1 MIKNVVFDFGN
12 VLVKWDIDAIL
23 EKYTLDHEETEIL
36 KAVIFG
42 SEEWPQMDEGT
53 LQAKQAEEIFESRV
67 SDPLKDKV
75 SEIMHTWFEKI
86 EFNEKTCELIKN
98 LKHAGIRVYGLSNT
112 NLQFYE
118 HVRNSDIGNWFDGFV
133 ISAVE
138 HLMKPDEKIY
148 ARLFEMFSPNP
159 EECFFVDDTEENIAA
174 GRSCGMDGFVFSMDR
189 FGELERKLKGGCDA
203 FPPDPTAL

>member
-23 EKYTLDHEETEIL
+23 ERYTSDKEEAKTL
-36 KAVIFG
+36 KAVIFE
-42 SEEWPQMDEGT
+42 SEEWLQMDEGT
-53 LQAKQAEEIFESRV
+53 LSAAQAVEIFEDRV
-67 SDPLKDKV
+67 PERLKGRAA
-75 SEIMHTWFEKI
+75 ELMCTWFEKV
-86 EFNEKTCELIKN
+86 EFNQKVCELIKN
-98 LKHAGIRVYGLSNT
+98 LKQAGVRVYGLSNT

-118 HVRNSDIGNWFDGFV
+118 HVQKSDVGKWFDGFV

-148 ARLFEMFSPNP
+148 ERLFETFSLNP

-174 GRSCGMDGFVFSMDR
+174 GRRCGMDGFVFAPDR
-189 FGELERKLKGGCDA
+189 FGELEKKMIADFLIVE
-203 FPPDPTAL
+203 